1 MSPQIGTNH
10 KLLTSLY
17 RIHIVC
23 DMKTLCAT
31 YLSPVVAQELT
42 RIAKAEGISRSHLI
56 ERLVEQFIFLKR
68 ENALDYVITH
78 EELDQRSKELDKY
91 IADGN
96 ARIIQNS
103 KALRKHLLND
113 IKA

>member
-1 MSPQIGTNH
+1 
-10 KLLTSLY
+10 
-17 RIHIVC
+17 
-23 DMKTLCAT
+23 MKTLCAT

-68 ENALDYVITH
+68 ENYAITY

-91 IADGN
+91 IAAGK